1 MKPHIAALTLALAD
15 QALSLSLP
23 FNADAQLISTSG
35 EHEFVPP
42 NFEAGDQRGPCP
54 GLNAL
59 ANHNYLP
66 HNGVATIGQFII
78 ATVKIFG
85 LGPIIATV
93 LSVYGALLDGDS
105 RQFSIGAD
113 TDKVKLIFSTSGG
126 LSGSHNNY
134 EGDSSPFRGDRYT
147 TGNVDKLHVDKFEQ
161 FLDRSPDNNYTF
173 DIITQFRVDRRDH
186 SVQTNPYF
194 FWGPFSGLLVNPG
207 AFAFMPRLMANHS
220 AEHPEGHLTREVLL
234 QFFAVKQTDNGTYN
248 YTEGHERI
256 PDNWYRRP
264 LGFEYGQVPFL
275 LDILA
280 MAAKHP
286 EFLSVGG
293 NTGEVDSFA
302 GADLTDLTGGVL
314 NFQDLAKGDN
324 FACFVF
330 QLLKM
335 TPKFTEQ
342 TVAAILDIIN
352 GGLGALPNSTLGIDC
367 SQLPGF
373 DSKMAR
379 SYFRGFPGSEGVG
392 LKPRKQ

>member
-1 MKPHIAALTLALAD
+1 MKPHIVALTLALAD
-15 QALSLSLP
+15 RALSQSLP
-23 FNADAQLISTSG
+23 FDADAQLISTSG
-35 EHEFVPP
+35 EHKFVPP
-42 NFEAGDQRGPCP
+42 NFKAGDQRGPCP
-54 GLNAL
+54 ALNAL

-66 HNGVATIGQFII
+66 HNGVATIGRLII
-78 ATVKIFG
+78 ATVKIYG
-85 LGPIIATV
+85 LGMIVACF
-93 LSVYGALLDGDS
+93 LSVYGAIFDGDYK
-105 RQFSIGAD
+105 RLSIGGK
-113 TDKVKLIFSTSGG
+113 TNLINLFFSRPGG
-126 LSGSHNNY
+126 LIGSHNNY
-134 EGDSSPFRGDRYT
+134 EGDASPFRGDQYT
-147 TGNVDKLHVDKFEQ
+147 TGNNYKLLIDVFTA
-161 FLDRSPDNNYTF
+161 FLNRSKDNNYTF
-173 DIITQFRVDRRDH
+173 DIITQFRADRRKH

-194 FWGPFSGLLVNPG
+194 FYGLFPGVIASPG

-234 QFFAVKQTDNGTYN
+234 QFFAVKQRDDGTYEYN
-248 YTEGHERI
+248 EGNERI